1 MKYTTNIL
9 ICLIFILIGLLT
21 GLYIHSSIFQ
31 EYNTITYEEFLKYLD
46 EDRINS
52 VEIDK
57 TRIIAVTKVTPEK
70 SGGFLRSSKEELQYN
85 LLPLSQEERVREAL
99 KDSPHIPVYKTDYS
113 SIGNYLIII
122 PLMLL
127 FGVLG
132 AIIIGSRRGNIKE
145 TLFKEKKFTLESP
158 LQKERLNSLTWQ
170 NLISGEPLKIIAAYG
185 DLSSSEQ
192 DNYLLLLLKAIQS
205 DDLEIRRNASFA
217 LRETGD
223 ARTVLTLCKMLQEDE
238 DAHVRMNVAM
248 TLGIIKDEVAIESLK
263 NSVKDP
269 NPLVR
274 CAIATALGA
283 IADEECLEL
292 LSNILDEDDNWRARR
307 SAIMGLMKIRND
319 RSLDRLREALKD
331 GEPVVRSSAAIAL
344 GDLGV
349 IEAITDLV
357 ELLKTDPESSV
368 RKEVIEALHSIG
380 GEEIITPLCN
390 TMLEDRDPS
399 VRIAAIA
406 ALELID
412 EKRVTES
419 LCTVL
424 KNDKDADVRLFSA
437 EVLSARKDEAVK
449 TALRGALT
457 DSDEDVREFVK
468 EELNHL

>member
-1 MKYTTNIL
+1 MKYTINIL

-31 EYNTITYEEFLKYLD
+31 EYRTITYEEFLKYLD

-99 KDSPHIPVYKTDYS
+99 KGRTIPVYKTDYS
-113 SIGNYLIII
+113 SIENYLIII

-170 NLISGEPLKIIAAYG
+170 NLMSGEPLKIIAAYG

-205 DDLEIRRNASFA
+205 DDLEVRRNASFA

-349 IEAITDLV
+349 IEAIPDLV

-368 RKEVIEALHSIG
+368 RKDVIVALHSIG
-380 GEEIITPLCN
+380 GEEIIEPLCN
-390 TMLEDRDPS
+390 TILEDSDPA
-399 VRIAAIA
+399 VRISAIA
-406 ALELID
+406 ALELNDKKI
-412 EKRVTES
+412 VTQS
-419 LCTVL
+419 LCTAL
-424 KNDKDADVRLFSA
+424 KNDKDADVRLFAA
-437 EVLSARKDEAVK
+437 EVLSARKDEEVK
-449 TALRGALT
+449 TALREALT